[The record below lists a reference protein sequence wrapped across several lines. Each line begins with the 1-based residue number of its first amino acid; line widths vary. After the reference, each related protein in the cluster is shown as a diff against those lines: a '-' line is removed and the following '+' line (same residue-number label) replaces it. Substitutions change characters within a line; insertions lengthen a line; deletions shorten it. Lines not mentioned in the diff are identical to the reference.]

1 MAGLKYS
8 MMADDWEVL
17 EDGSFISPLKTERPG
32 QAIIFGDRIKN
43 GSLSADITVLESE
56 KRRTG
61 GQAMEASLVVR
72 YSGPEGYYYAGTSA
86 FYSKF
91 FIAKALPGPFFQ
103 ARQWVGGQE
112 SVLLNKTYRL
122 RLDFNGS
129 QLTLFEND
137 VQQLVVLDES
147 YQVGQC
153 GLMAWKTRARFEN
166 VRVVRAKPKAFVIM
180 PFTSELNFVHR
191 VIEQTVESYDID
203 CVRADGIA
211 VSRPIMD
218 DVKSQIAEADLVIVD
233 FTGRNPNV
241 YYEAGLADAWKKD
254 WIVIAQ
260 SSDDMTFDV
269 HHIRSI
275 RYSNT
280 MGADQQLEGDLRK
293 ALGALGYTRPGSS
306 GTPAKNPAGDEAE
319 GREKRAEPS
328 EPAGPG
334 SMSTASVRPPAHAV
348 ERAGGKSPKSR
359 SRTKP
364 RA

>member
-1 MAGLKYS
+1 
-8 MMADDWEVL
+8 
-17 EDGSFISPLKTERPG
+17 
-32 QAIIFGDRIKN
+32 
-43 GSLSADITVLESE
+43 
-56 KRRTG
+56 
-61 GQAMEASLVVR
+61 
-72 YSGPEGYYYAGTSA
+72 
-86 FYSKF
+86 
-91 FIAKALPGPFFQ
+91 
-103 ARQWVGGQE
+103 
-112 SVLLNKTYRL
+112 
-122 RLDFNGS
+122 
-129 QLTLFEND
+129 
-137 VQQLVVLDES
+137 
-147 YQVGQC
+147 
-153 GLMAWKTRARFEN
+153 
-166 VRVVRAKPKAFVIM
+166 VVRAKPKAFVIM